1 MIKVTEENF
10 ESGHS
15 VETTALWPF
24 PRNLARVN
32 TELLTYGWL
41 LEEAIY

>member
-10 ESGHS
+10 ESGYS
-15 VETTALWPF
+15 VEATALWPF
-24 PRNLARVN
+24 PRNLARVY

>member
-10 ESGHS
+10 EPGYS
-15 VETTALWPF
+15 VETTASWPF
-24 PRNLARVN
+24 PHVN